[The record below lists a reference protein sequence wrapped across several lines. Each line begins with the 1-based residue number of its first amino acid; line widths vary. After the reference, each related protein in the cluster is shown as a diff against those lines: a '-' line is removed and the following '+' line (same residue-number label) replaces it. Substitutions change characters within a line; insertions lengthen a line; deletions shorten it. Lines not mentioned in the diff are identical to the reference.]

1 MVLCRSSAA
10 KVFPRERSFERN
22 LSRNDCR
29 DMSLEASLSP
39 AASRAARSVSEDPAS
54 ICHQGRDSP
63 LRPLGRRP
71 LPEKARRSSG
81 PRPPGRA
88 SAAGTDGVDRDGR
101 TSRTGPPLEAFR
113 AVPPIRSPAHVVL
126 RPRTPVGRLGATQA
140 EDRPAPERAAWKRR
154 EPGEGGELSG
164 RPAPDARAPQVCALF
179 LGPSPPAVGWS
190 GSGDTEAPTAPIR
203 RPRGGRWL
211 SDQLALEA
219 RTPNGPPPTPAW

>member
-1 MVLCRSSAA
+1 
-10 KVFPRERSFERN
+10 
-22 LSRNDCR
+22 
-29 DMSLEASLSP
+29 MSPEASF

-54 ICHQGRDSP
+54 IGHQGRDSP

-113 AVPPIRSPAHVVL
+113 AVPRIRSPAHVVL
-126 RPRTPVGRLGATQA
+126 RPRTPVGRLGATEA

-164 RPAPDARAPQVCALF
+164 RPAPEARAPQVCTLFLGSSF

-190 GSGDTEAPTAPIR
+190 GSKDTEAPTAP
-203 RPRGGRWL
+203 RPRQHRSAGHVVGAGSLISWL
-211 SDQLALEA
+211 SDQLAFDA